1 VRASTASEPPA
12 QATAAKVPSSA
23 GKLVGVTKVARTKAD
38 LAEAL
43 GALKGTSALVMTMGA
58 LHEGHLALVRAA
70 KKAADNVV
78 VSIFVNPLQFGPG
91 EDYEAY
97 PRDLEADLAF
107 LEAVGVQA
115 VYAPEAEDVYPRDPL
130 VRIDPGPMA
139 AVLEGKTR
147 PTHFAGVLQV
157 VHKVLNL
164 VRPDIA
170 FFGQKDAQQLA
181 LIRTMAADLDMPVEI
196 RAVPI
201 ERDVDGLALSSRNSY
216 LSPTER
222 IEALALNQ
230 ALAVGADA
238 AQRGLSPKEVRDVA
252 ERHLREAPG
261 VKIDYLALVDP
272 ETFAAIDGEAFFAGG
287 AAGTSPSEG
296 AATMPASGGKSF
308 PASGATMPAGDAETM
323 SAGDAETV
331 PATGAAPVHGRGL
344 LAVAA
349 WVGPTRLIDN
359 MEVELRG

>member
-1 VRASTASEPPA
+1 
-12 QATAAKVPSSA
+12 
-23 GKLVGVTKVARTKAD
+23 
-38 LAEAL
+38 
-43 GALKGTSALVMTMGA
+43 MTMGA

-201 ERDVDGLALSSRNSY
+201 ERDVDGLALSSRNS
-216 LSPTER
+216 TER

-296 AATMPASGGKSF
+296 AAAIPASGGKSF

-349 WVGPTRLIDN
+349 WGGPTRLIDN

>member
-1 VRASTASEPPA
+1 
-12 QATAAKVPSSA
+12 
-23 GKLVGVTKVARTKAD
+23 
-38 LAEAL
+38 
-43 GALKGTSALVMTMGA
+43 
-58 LHEGHLALVRAA
+58 
-70 KKAADNVV
+70 
-78 VSIFVNPLQFGPG
+78 
-91 EDYEAY
+91 
-97 PRDLEADLAF
+97 
-107 LEAVGVQA
+107 
-115 VYAPEAEDVYPRDPL
+115 
-130 VRIDPGPMA
+130 
-139 AVLEGKTR
+139 
-147 PTHFAGVLQV
+147 
-157 VHKVLNL
+157 
-164 VRPDIA
+164 
-170 FFGQKDAQQLA
+170 
-181 LIRTMAADLDMPVEI
+181 MAADLDMPVEI

-296 AATMPASGGKSF
+296 AAAIPASGGKSF

>member
-1 VRASTASEPPA
+1 M
-12 QATAAKVPSSA
+12 
-23 GKLVGVTKVARTKAD
+23 TKVARTKAD

-43 GALKGTSALVMTMGA
+43 GAFKGTSALVMTMGA

-70 KKAADNVV
+70 KKASDNVV

-97 PRDLEADLAF
+97 PRDLEADLAL

-115 VYAPEAEDVYPRDPL
+115 VYAPEAEDVYPREPL

-164 VRPDIA
+164 VRPDVA
-170 FFGQKDAQQLA
+170 LFGQKDAQQLA
-181 LIRTMAADLDMPVEI
+181 LIRTMVADLDMPVEI

-272 ETFAAIDGEAFFAGG
+272 ETFAAIDGANFPAG
-287 AAGTSPSEG
+287 G
-296 AATMPASGGKSF
+296 AATMPASDCRSF
-308 PASGATMPAGDAETM
+308 PASSGATVSAGGAATMSTSDGRSFPAGTVTMPAG
-323 SAGDAETV
+323 
-331 PATGAAPVHGRGL
+331 GAPPKHGRGL

-359 MEVELRG
+359 MEVEFRG

>member
-1 VRASTASEPPA
+1 MP
-12 QATAAKVPSSA
+12 
-23 GKLVGVTKVARTKAD
+23 VTKVARTKAD

-43 GALKGTSALVMTMGA
+43 GAFKGTSALVMTMGA

-70 KKAADNVV
+70 KKASDNVV

-97 PRDLEADLAF
+97 PRDLEADLAL

-115 VYAPEAEDVYPRDPL
+115 VYAPEAEDVYPREPL

-147 PTHFAGVLQV
+147 PTHFAGVLQI

-164 VRPDIA
+164 VRPNIA

-252 ERHLREAPG
+252 ERYLCEAPG

-272 ETFAAIDGEAFFAGG
+272 ETFAAIDGENFPAGG
-287 AAGTSPSEG
+287 AAETSPSVG
-296 AATMPASGGKSF
+296 AVTMRTDGAVTMSISDGRSF
-308 PASGATMPAGDAETM
+308 PAGAVTMPAG
-323 SAGDAETV
+323 GV
-331 PATGAAPVHGRGL
+331 APGRRRGL

-359 MEVELRG
+359 MEVEFRG